1 MSNST
6 TTSNSVHTLRSSSST
21 LSKATSHGRVSGCII
36 PSDCPIPNPPFLK
49 TKIVIHKLMVIA
61 ALDLLPLL
69 AWHHATMKFF
79 EEYGIP
85 EKLKDEM
92 GQIQLSG
99 LKTGLW
105 IVMWILVGRASHAS
119 RKMTWLREMSMSK
132 TDWRNRLRWIF
143 SLPFGVWHGITS
155 SFIQNL
161 GQRVMTA

>member
-21 LSKATSHGRVSGCII
+21 LSNAPSHDRVEDSII
-36 PSDCPIPNPPFLK
+36 PSDCPIPYPTFSR
-49 TKIVIHKLMVIA
+49 TQIVIHKLVVIA
-61 ALDLLPLL
+61 ALNLLSLL

-85 EKLKDEM
+85 EDLKDEL

-105 IVMWILVGRASHAS
+105 IVMWILVGC
-119 RKMTWLREMSMSK
+119 KTTWLEGMSMSN
-132 TDWRNRLRWIF
+132 TDWRTRSRWNF
-143 SLPFGVWHGITS
+143 SLPFGVWRGTTR
-155 SFIQNL
+155 SFIQSL
-161 GQRVMTA
+161 EQ